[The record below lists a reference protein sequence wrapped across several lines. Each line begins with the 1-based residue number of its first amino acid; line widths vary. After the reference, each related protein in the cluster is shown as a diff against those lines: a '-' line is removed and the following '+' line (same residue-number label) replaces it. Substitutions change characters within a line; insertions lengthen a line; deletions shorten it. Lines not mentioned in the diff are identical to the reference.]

1 LNKKQEKHK
10 EYWPK
15 INLFKL

>member
-10 EYWPK
+10 EYWLK